1 MTTLSYK
8 NKTVK
13 IDQGELISYL
23 VEGHEY
29 IHQKGSPGW
38 RSADT
43 EMFPIIGPTADANFR
58 VKTAKGEA
66 VQDQHGLLREMDYE
80 LESADETKAVF
91 EKKYIA
97 GTQVNNSKFPAKS
110 TEEILAWPYDFT
122 FKKSFNLSGNG
133 LVISFSISGE
143 QNMPFMLGYHPA
155 FNLVTKAPIIKAKG
169 KEITLAEVLAVGNRA
184 YQVKNCTEIVLKD
197 KKELK
202 ITSEG
207 FGSFM
212 LWTEVENMIC
222 IEPITFYPYEVKQE
236 NLAEGFMYLEDREEQ
251 FTLTI
256 AVV

>member
-8 NKTVK
+8 NQTVK
-13 IDQGELISYL
+13 IDQGELVSYL

-58 VKTAKGEA
+58 VKTEKGEA
-66 VQDQHGLLREMDYE
+66 IQDQHGLLREMNYE
-80 LESADETKAVF
+80 LVNSTDTKAVF
-91 EKKYIA
+91 KKKYAA
-97 GTQVNNSKFPAKS
+97 GTQIKNSKYPAKS

-122 FKKSFNLSGNG
+122 FKKSFDLSENG
-133 LVISFSISGE
+133 LEVIFSISGE
-143 QNMPFMLGYHPA
+143 NKMPFMLGYHPA
-155 FNLVTKAPIIKAKG
+155 FILVTNSPTIIAND

-184 YQVKNCTEIVLKD
+184 YQVKDCTEIVLKD
-197 KKELK
+197 KKALK
-202 ITSEG
+202 ITSKG

-212 LWTEVENMIC
+212 LWTEVDNMIC

>member
-8 NKTVK
+8 NQTVK
-13 IDQGELISYL
+13 IDQGELVSYL

-43 EMFPIIGPTADANFR
+43 EMFPIIGPIADADFR
-58 VKTAKGEA
+58 VKTEKGEA
-66 VQDQHGLLREMDYE
+66 IQDQHGLLREMNYE
-80 LESADETKAVF
+80 LVSFTDTKAVF
-91 EKKYIA
+91 KKKYVA
-97 GTQVNNSKFPAKS
+97 GTTIKNSKYPAKS
-110 TEEILAWPYDFT
+110 TEEILAWPYDFI
-122 FKKSFNLSGNG
+122 FKKSFHLSEDG
-133 LVISFSISGE
+133 LVVSFSISGE

-155 FNLVTKAPIIKAKG
+155 FNLVTESPTIITND
-169 KEITLAEVLAVGNRA
+169 KEITLADVLAVGNRA

-197 KKELK
+197 KNSLK

-212 LWTEVENMIC
+212 LWTEVNNMIC

-236 NLAEGFMYLEDREEQ
+236 NLADGFNYLTKSEEL
-251 FTLTI
+251 FKLTI
-256 AVV
+256 SVD